1 MRAYLILPVIAL
13 GIGILNLLVPAHAEI
28 DHGRECLAL
37 VGFAEA
43 RNQSDAGMAAVMR
56 VVLNRAT
63 DPLHRWPQTICSV
76 VQQPGQFIGVENWD
90 YPRAPKVSDYPAWI
104 RAHEIADAVI
114 AGTALIP
121 DDCAKATHFD
131 KGKNA
136 HGLQSVCKLA
146 AHTFYIDA
154 PLIAENTK

>member
-1 MRAYLILPVIAL
+1 MKAYLILPVIAL

-63 DPLHRWPQTICSV
+63 DPLHRWPESICGV
-76 VQQPGQFIGVENWD
+76 VQQPGQFIGVENWH
-90 YPRAPKVSDYPAWI
+90 YPRRPNVNDYPAWLH
-104 RAHEIADAVI
+104 AHEVADAVI
-114 AGTALIP
+114 NGTALIP
-121 DDCAKATHFD
+121 DACTHATSFD
-131 KGKNA
+131 KGGNDR
-136 HGLQSVCKLA
+136 GLQSVCKLA

-154 PLIAENTK
+154 PQIAEYTK